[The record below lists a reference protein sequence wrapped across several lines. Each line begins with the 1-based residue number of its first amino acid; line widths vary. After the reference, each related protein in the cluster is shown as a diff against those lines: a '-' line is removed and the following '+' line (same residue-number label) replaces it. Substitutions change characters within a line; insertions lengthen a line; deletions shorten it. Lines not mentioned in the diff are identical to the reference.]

1 MKLCL
6 SERAFKE
13 PKNDG
18 LFVKI
23 GQLVMRKFIK
33 NQKKLCRKSKATAI
47 KCIGKDDKSNDKVK

>member
-33 NQKKLCRKSKATAI
+33 NQKKLCR
-47 KCIGKDDKSNDKVK
+47 